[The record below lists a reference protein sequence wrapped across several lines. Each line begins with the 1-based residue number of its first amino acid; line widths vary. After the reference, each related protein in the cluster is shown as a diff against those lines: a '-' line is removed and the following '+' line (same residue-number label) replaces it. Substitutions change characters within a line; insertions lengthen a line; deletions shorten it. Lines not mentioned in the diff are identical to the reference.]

1 MMIRLSRAATT
12 AMGKSC
18 RLNVGGRS
26 RWRIGRRGVS
36 RAVATGTAL
45 GIYGYVRGFA
55 VIFGQNFG

>member
-26 RWRIGRRGVS
+26 RWRIGRGVS

-45 GIYGYVRGFA
+45 GKYGYVRGFV